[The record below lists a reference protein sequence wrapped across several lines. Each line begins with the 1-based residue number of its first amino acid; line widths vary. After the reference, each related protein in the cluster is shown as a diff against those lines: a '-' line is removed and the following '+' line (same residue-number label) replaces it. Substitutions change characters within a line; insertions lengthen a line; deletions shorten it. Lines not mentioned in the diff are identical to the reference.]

1 MTLVSSSIIE
11 KELLFPEQTE
21 KGLIS
26 QYPEQAP
33 SASQWDKRF
42 SSYLDDIWDRIASAE
57 K

>member
-1 MTLVSSSIIE
+1 MTLTSSGVIE
-11 KELLFPEQTE
+11 KELLFPQQTE

-26 QYPEQAP
+26 QYPEQVP